1 MLRTK
6 LKITD
11 LNPIER
17 SEETMMKFPGLLLA
31 RQPRIE
37 GEDIGEKKN
46 KKPKVQL
53 KKTKDK
59 KCQRG

>member
-1 MLRTK
+1 MA
-6 LKITD
+6 

-37 GEDIGEKKN
+37 GENIGEKKN